1 MSSAQDSTTK
11 ICIDKFDGKKYATWS
26 RYMRGVFLTKP
37 TCDEYVKTNYIAIGL
52 MLPHM
57 SADYHH
63 VVDECKEAWVEWAR
77 LKTLYG
83 GSQKAGRTFLKR
95 QLFSVDVEEGGNFMH
110 HCNNVLNTSAKF
122 SSIGA
127 KMEDKDVAIRLLRSL
142 PKSYENVA
150 LNLETSSA
158 ELRSQDVVRVL
169 TNEHIKRQRNTT
181 TSVNTEEAT
190 KAFSTERK
198 FRQCTFCGKLGHT
211 VIMCRTKQRED
222 DRGDRRSGNK
232 GRAIG
237 LVDVERIKSNGTAT
251 TATAN
256 TTTMIEWRLLFRWN
270 ASFRQPRPWWKC
282 GRFTAATHHIFN
294 EKSKFEVLDERN
306 EGDVLVADENK
317 AAINRV
323 GTIVEKVVLPNG
335 EEREVEIEDAFNVS
349 TMNKN
354 LLSIP
359 QINKSG
365 KF

>member
-1 MSSAQDSTTK
+1 ME
-11 ICIDKFDGKKYATWS
+11 
-26 RYMRGVFLTKP
+26 M
-37 TCDEYVKTNYIAIGL
+37 
-52 MLPHM
+52 
-57 SADYHH
+57 
-63 VVDECKEAWVEWAR
+63 
-77 LKTLYG
+77 
-83 GSQKAGRTFLKR
+83 
-95 QLFSVDVEEGGNFMH
+95 EEGGNFMH
-110 HCNNVLNTSAKF
+110 HCNNVFNTSAKL

-127 KMEDKDVAIRLLRSL
+127 KMEDEDMEICLLCSL

-181 TSVNTEEAT
+181 TLVKTEEAT
-190 KAFSTERK
+190 KAFSTERE
-198 FRQCTFCGKLGHT
+198 FRQCTFCGKLGHV
-211 VIMCRTKQRED
+211 VIKCWTKQRED

-237 LVDVERIKSNGTAT
+237 LVDAEQIKSNGTAT
-251 TATAN
+251 TATA
-256 TTTMIEWRLLFRWN
+256 TTKTMIEWRLLFRWN

-306 EGDVLVADENK
+306 EGDVLVADGNK

-335 EEREVEIEDAFNVS
+335 EEREVEIEDALNVS
-349 TMNKN
+349 SMNKN